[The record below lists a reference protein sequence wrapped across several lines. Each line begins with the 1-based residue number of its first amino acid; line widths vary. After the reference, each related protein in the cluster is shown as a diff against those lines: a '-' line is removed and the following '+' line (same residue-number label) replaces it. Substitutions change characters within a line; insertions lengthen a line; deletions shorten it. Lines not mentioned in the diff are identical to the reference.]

1 MALYGSTRDISF
13 FRGISRELINNIIE
27 QEVAYYKINLKA
39 TNNNVYGESVDKFF
53 NEPFLINCLIT
64 RGDQAFT
71 ESDFGPDVTRTMGF
85 AFLRDDLVEDN
96 LVPEVGDI
104 IVWQEKFFEVNQI
117 VENDLVMGK
126 SEQYYFSEYLQNYG
140 SSISI
145 LCNAHLTRPEKVGI
159 SRQRL

>member
-39 TNNNVYGESVDKFF
+39 TNSNVYGESVDKFF

-64 RGDQAFT
+64 RGDQTFS

-145 LCNAHLTRPEKVGI
+145 ICNAHLTRPEKVGI

>member
-1 MALYGSTRDISF
+1 MALYGSTRDVSF
-13 FRGISRELINNIIE
+13 FRSISRELINNIIE

-39 TNNNVYGESVDKFF
+39 TDSDVYGESINKFF

-64 RGDQAFT
+64 RGDQTFS
-71 ESDFGPDVTRTMGF
+71 ESDFGPDVTRTMSF

-126 SEQYYFSEYLQNYG
+126 SEQYYFSEHLQNYG

-145 LCNAHLTRPEKVGI
+145 ICNAHLTRPEKVGLN
-159 SRQRL
+159 RQRL

>member
-1 MALYGSTRDISF
+1 MALYGSTRDVSF

-39 TNNNVYGESVDKFF
+39 TNSNVYGESVDKFF

-64 RGDQAFT
+64 RGDQTFA

-145 LCNAHLTRPEKVGI
+145 ICNAHLTRPEKVGI

>member
-1 MALYGSTRDISF
+1 MALYGSTRDVSF
-13 FRGISRELINNIIE
+13 FRSISRELINNIIE
-27 QEVAYYKINLKA
+27 QEIAYYKINLKA
-39 TNNNVYGESVDKFF
+39 TDSNVYGESINKFF

-64 RGDQAFT
+64 RGDQTFS
-71 ESDFGPDVTRTMGF
+71 ESDFGPDVTRNMGF

-126 SEQYYFSEYLQNYG
+126 SEQYYFSEHLQNYG

-145 LCNAHLTRPEKVGI
+145 ICNAHLTRPEKVGL